1 MITNAIVKTYF
12 KYSGYL
18 FRIFP
23 GLLSHILP
31 RTLVVEA
38 SNICMLKCPACA
50 TVNASTRE
58 KGIMSFDTFK
68 HIIDSTDWKIKRINF
83 SYAGEPLINPVLAK
97 MIRYAKEKGINSIVE
112 TNGMLLEE
120 RAIELVGCGLQKLS
134 IAFDGINQ
142 DMVSKYRRGID
153 FEKVILGIKRIVSE
167 KKEHLSQFPEI
178 HLQLIVMKHN
188 QAYLNQVISM
198 AKTLGADF
206 LDIKTM
212 ILAGGHGLC
221 EDEKGKLAKEFLP
234 TKKEYLRYQ
243 SGVSEWRL
251 KSNSR
256 RFCSHIL
263 SDTVIMW
270 NGDVTICTMD
280 VGGKLVVGNILNEPL
295 GKIWRGMKYRRM
307 RKYALNG
314 SLSECSSCAYLVS
327 DFRSVNLRKTGK

>member
-1 MITNAIVKTYF
+1 MITNALVKTYF
-12 KYSGYL
+12 NYSGYL

-23 GLLSHILP
+23 GLLGHILP

-38 SNICMLKCPACA
+38 SNICMLKCPACT
-50 TVNASTRE
+50 TVNASARE
-58 KGIMSFDTFK
+58 KGVMPFDTFR

-83 SYAGEPLINPVLAK
+83 SYAGEPLINPDLAK
-97 MIRYAKEKGINSIVE
+97 MIRYAKEKGINLIVE

-120 RAIELVGCGLQKLS
+120 RAIELTGCGLQKLS

-153 FEKVILGIKRIVSE
+153 FEKVVSGIRRIVSE
-167 KKEHLSQFPEI
+167 KKERRSQFPEI

-212 ILAGGHGLC
+212 ILSGGHGLG
-221 EDEKGKLAKEFLP
+221 EDEKEKLAKEFLP
-234 TKKEYLRYQ
+234 SVKEYLRYQ
-243 SGVSEWRL
+243 SGIPGWHL

-270 NGDVTICTMD
+270 NGDITICTMD
-280 VGGKLVVGNILNEPL
+280 VVGKLVVGNILNEPL
-295 GKIWRGMKYRRM
+295 GKIWRGKKYRRM
-307 RKYALNG
+307 RKYALSG

-327 DFRSVNLRKTGK
+327 DFRSVNLKEAGK